1 MNAEQ
6 LEEIRRQAG
15 DDPIRMTELVVDY
28 HLANT
33 YNGNVNAY
41 VDALGRTVDGF
52 QTIADFGRGIVGLL
66 GFLNELQRRG
76 ASPANLLAVREK
88 IDAKIEAFKPPPPNA
103 RGARRRA
110 KTGRRGKKGT
120 RRGRRGHF

>member
-1 MNAEQ
+1 MNAQQ
-6 LEEIRRQAG
+6 LAEIQRQAG
-15 DDPIRMTELVVDY
+15 DDPILMAQLVVDY

-41 VDALGRTVDGF
+41 VDALGRTVDGWE
-52 QTIADFGRGIVGLL
+52 TIAEFGRGIVGLL
-66 GFLNELQRRG
+66 GFLNELRGRG
-76 ASPANLLAVREK
+76 ASAANLLAVREK

-110 KTGRRGKKGT
+110 TRGRRGRKAT
-120 RRGRRGHF
+120 RRGRR